1 MLFRTAAKAH
11 SPRYNTVVRWLH
23 SIPSRFLLAA
33 WLALLMPL
41 AGLCQQAPKTTQTVP
56 SAAPSTLEKRPQ
68 QQDLPERQDLQKAIE
83 SAANDRAALV
93 KNLEGFLKKYPESS
107 QRPQIYR
114 ALVESS
120 LQLRDF
126 PRAMDYSERL
136 VSLNPD
142 DISNTVLTIQLL
154 NRYGDVPGYRRAVF
168 YSSRVLEYVDHT
180 TQADKSPRVS
190 PEDWESSKKRDKS
203 SLLLVRGDLYQK
215 LNDNGNAQKDFEA
228 SYALIPNAT
237 AAERLGALAEL
248 NKDLNT
254 AIQEYARAFA
264 LTEGTGSESSRVEL
278 RKKVG
283 NVWRLA
289 HGSEDGLGDYML
301 RVFDASS
308 AAASPAKPV
317 RNPKGKEPYDF
328 VLRKVSDG
336 SLIHLADA
344 KGKVVVLSFWATWC
358 GPCRELEPFF
368 EKVAARYSNKPDV
381 IFYALNCD
389 DDESLVAPF
398 LAEEKPKTPALFADG
413 LDRLLRVDSFPT
425 TVILDRTGKIAFRE
439 DGFDPDGFEKSLAE
453 AIERAAGTASNASP
467 SAR

>member
-1 MLFRTAAKAH
+1 M
-11 SPRYNTVVRWLH
+11 VWLG
-23 SIPSRFLLAA
+23 FLMAYIA
-33 WLALLMPL
+33 WS
-41 AGLCQQAPKTTQTVP
+41 QETPKPATP
-56 SAAPSTLEKRPQ
+56 SAPAPVPNPAQKQAQ
-68 QQDLPERQDLQKAIE
+68 QQEPTERQELQKAIE
-83 SAANDRAALV
+83 AAANDRAALV
-93 KNLEGFLKKYPESS
+93 RNLEAFLKKYPESS

-114 ALVESS
+114 AIVESS

-126 PRAMDYSERL
+126 PSALEYSERL

-168 YSSRVLEYVDHT
+168 YCSRVLEYVDHT
-180 TQADKSPRVS
+180 PQAEKSPRVS
-190 PEDWESSKKRDKS
+190 VEEWEKSKKKDKS

-215 LNDNGNAQKDFEA
+215 LNDNANAQKDFEA
-228 SYALIPNAT
+228 SYALIPNAG

-264 LTEGTGSESSRVEL
+264 LTDSTTGPSSRAEL

-289 HGSEDGLGDYML
+289 HGSEDGLGDYLL
-301 RVFDASS
+301 RTFDTVTATT
-308 AAASPAKPV
+308 APAKTA
-317 RNPKGKEPYDF
+317 RNKGAKEPYDF
-328 VLRKVSDG
+328 VLRRVSDG
-336 SLIHLADA
+336 SAVHLSDA
-344 KGKVVVLSFWATWC
+344 KGKIVVLSFWATWC
-358 GPCRELEPFF
+358 GPCRELEPLF
-368 EKVAARYSNKPDV
+368 ERVAARYSGRPDV

-413 LDRLLRVDSFPT
+413 LERLLGVDSFPT
-425 TVILDRTGKIAFRE
+425 TVVLDRTGKIAFRTN
-439 DGFDPDGFEKSLAE
+439 GFDPDDFEKLLAD
-453 AIERAAGTASNASP
+453 AIDRAARTVSEGTPAAAIRP
-467 SAR
+467 